1 MSSGRPPGHAAVHWL
16 TAQSLLFGA
25 TAALLGIVANAMFL
39 EAYGSSWLP
48 VTYIVI
54 GIAGVAVSGTIA
66 RSAQRFDM
74 VRIAVVVLGAAALL
88 FTAAW
93 VIAAGGSGA
102 WVSAPLLVLVP
113 VLIQL
118 GFVFIGGQAGR
129 ILDIAGIKAHFGRIT
144 TGFPVGAV
152 IGGLI
157 AAPLVD
163 LLGQTEDLLL
173 ATAICQGAFAALV
186 WATGR
191 RYAAML
197 AGTGEPANSGDG
209 TDAAAEASSLR
220 RLFGQPFVALIVA
233 YQVLSAL
240 GSQVAD
246 FLVFDRAAAQ
256 FPSAEDLARF
266 LAGYTAA
273 MNIVSIT
280 FLFFLAGPLF
290 RRVGL
295 RLGIAANPLAI
306 TGFSVLMIVVLAATG
321 GGSMA
326 LLAVV
331 SAARIADIALTDGTT
346 RTSINAMYQVL
357 PIRNRFA
364 AQAAVEGM
372 GVPLAIA
379 ASGVLILVLN
389 RLPAALAAMIVV
401 LAIVCVVW
409 SWTAL
414 LLFRAYG
421 PALVDALRRRRL
433 LDPDAELE
441 ATVEDAGIARQLLVS
456 GDARSARL
464 GLDLASALDA
474 PAIAAELV
482 ALSNDPRFDVRL
494 AALAGLTAS
503 GDAAA
508 KVRLAAEVRA
518 AATSTDAAT
527 RRQGA
532 IVMGVLDRA
541 DREANA
547 MLLDDQAITVRTAA
561 LDSIQPDDAFAVD
574 PAIRALGDP
583 RLATSA
589 MAAIGRLG
597 DAAAPSLATL
607 LESDEPAA
615 TLLAARM
622 VRAVTTPSRAR
633 DDVLRRHVG
642 HRDRELG
649 LLVMDRL
656 AGPGPSPQAMAEALD
671 TVLQDDVEHAARILA
686 AIAAI
691 AADGDDRHRT
701 DGRYAVLRRALDD
714 ELILVQERVAAGRV
728 ARHGRERLGPAIA
741 SLAAGGPSAALAVE
755 ALEVGVG
762 TAEANIV
769 VALLDARLAP
779 AQRLERL
786 APAAR
791 SPAAPRLVEDW
802 LRDLVEDADH
812 SWRSAWLRA
821 CAIQVAGA
829 SGVLARIDLASARA
843 LGDPVVDEE
852 LDAATSGT
860 SNGGGD
866 PS

>member
-1 MSSGRPPGHAAVHWL
+1 MSSGRPPGHAVVHWL
-16 TAQSLLFGA
+16 TAQSVLFGA

-39 EAYGSSWLP
+39 EAYGSGWLP

-54 GIAGVAVSGTIA
+54 GIAGVVVSGTIA
-66 RSAQRFDM
+66 RSARRFDM
-74 VRIAVVVLGAAALL
+74 MRIAVIVLGAAAVL
-88 FTAAW
+88 FGAAW
-93 VIAAGGSGA
+93 AIAAGGSGA
-102 WVSAPLLVLVP
+102 WVSAPLLVLFP

-129 ILDIAGIKAHFGRIT
+129 VLDIAGIKASFARIM

-173 ATAICQGAFAALV
+173 PTAIIQAAFATLV

-191 RYAAML
+191 GYAAML
-197 AGTGEPANSGDG
+197 AGTGEPANAGDR
-209 TDAAAEASSLR
+209 TDDTAAESSLR
-220 RLFGQPFVALIVA
+220 GLFGQPFVALIVA

-273 MNIVSIT
+273 VNIVSIT

-290 RRVGL
+290 RRFGL

-306 TGFSVLMIVVLAATG
+306 TAFSGLMIVVLAATG

-331 SAARIADIALTDGTT
+331 SAARVADLALTDGTT

-357 PIRNRFA
+357 PIRHRFA

-401 LAIVCVVW
+401 LAIVCAVW

-433 LDPDAELE
+433 LDPDAELQ

-464 GLDLASALDA
+464 GLELASALDA

-482 ALSNDPRFDVRL
+482 ALANDPRFDVRL

-508 KVRLAAEVRA
+508 KGRLAAEVRA
-518 AATSTDAAT
+518 AATSTDAAI

-532 IVMGVLDRA
+532 VVMGVLDRA

-547 MLLDDQAITVRTAA
+547 SLLDDEAITVRTAA
-561 LDSIQPDDAFAVD
+561 LDSIQPGDAYAVG
-574 PAIRALGDP
+574 AAVRALGDP

-589 MAAIGRLG
+589 MAAIGRLS
-597 DAAAPSLATL
+597 DAAVPALATL
-607 LESDEPAA
+607 LESAKPAA
-615 TLLAARM
+615 ARLAARM
-622 VRAVTTPSRAR
+622 VRAVTTPSAAR
-633 DDVLRRHVG
+633 DDVLRRHVA

-649 LLVMDRL
+649 LLVMGRL
-656 AGPGPSPQAMAEALD
+656 AGPGPPPHAMAETLD
-671 TVLQDDVEHAARILA
+671 AVLHDDVEHAARILG
-686 AIAAI
+686 AIDVI
-691 AADGDDRHRT
+691 SADSDDPQRP

-714 ELILVQERVAAGRV
+714 ELILARERVAAGRI
-728 ARHGRERLGPAIA
+728 ARHGWERLGPAITG
-741 SLAAGGPSAALAVE
+741 LVAGGPSAALAVE
-755 ALEVGVG
+755 ALEVAVG
-762 TAEANIV
+762 SAESRLV
-769 VALLDARLAP
+769 VALLDARLEP

-786 APAAR
+786 APPTR
-791 SPAAPRLVEDW
+791 SAAAPRDVEDW
-802 LRDLVEDADH
+802 LRDLVEDADQG
-812 SWRSAWLRA
+812 WRSAWLRA
-821 CAIQVAGA
+821 CAIHVAGA
-829 SGVLARIDLASARA
+829 CGALARMDLASARV
-843 LGDPVVDEE
+843 LSDPVVDEE
-852 LDAATSGT
+852 LASAATGMAD
-860 SNGGGD
+860 GGAL
-866 PS
+866 S